1 MDAMVQVK
9 DDQEAANEYFELYMS
24 LRAALRE
31 GKIETTD
38 VEEYLAYKERMLPKK
53 AREIAQE
60 MILKINDWYWK
71 VR

>member
-1 MDAMVQVK
+1 MDTMVPVK
-9 DDQEAANEYFELYMS
+9 DDQEAANEYVELYMS

-60 MILKINDWYWK
+60 MILKINA
-71 VR
+71 

>member
-1 MDAMVQVK
+1 MDAMVPVK

-24 LRAALRE
+24 LRVALRE

-60 MILKINDWYWK
+60 MILNVKDYQ
-71 VR
+71 

>member
-38 VEEYLAYKERMLPKK
+38 VEEYLTYKERMLPKK

-60 MILKINDWYWK
+60 MILKIND
-71 VR
+71 

>member
-60 MILKINDWYWK
+60 MILKINDD
-71 VR
+71 

>member
-1 MDAMVQVK
+1 MDAMVPVK

-38 VEEYLAYKERMLPKK
+38 VEEYLSYKERMLPKK
-53 AREIAQE
+53 AREIALE
-60 MILKINDWYWK
+60 MILKIND
-71 VR
+71 

>member
-1 MDAMVQVK
+1 MDAMVPVK
-9 DDQEAANEYFELYMS
+9 DDQEAANEYFEVYMS

-31 GKIETTD
+31 GKIEITD

-60 MILKINDWYWK
+60 MILKIK
-71 VR
+71 E

>member
-1 MDAMVQVK
+1 MDAMVPVK
-9 DDQEAANEYFELYMS
+9 DEQEAANEYFEVYMS

-38 VEEYLAYKERMLPKK
+38 VEEYLAYKEGMLPKK

-60 MILKINDWYWK
+60 MILKIDD
-71 VR
+71 

>member
-9 DDQEAANEYFELYMS
+9 DDQEAANEYVELYMS

-53 AREIAQE
+53 ARKIAQE
-60 MILKINDWYWK
+60 MILKIND
-71 VR
+71 

>member
-9 DDQEAANEYFELYMS
+9 DNQEAANEYFELYMS

-60 MILKINDWYWK
+60 MILNVKDYQ
-71 VR
+71 

>member
-1 MDAMVQVK
+1 MNAMIQVK
-9 DDQEAANEYFELYMS
+9 DEQEAANEYFELYMS

-38 VEEYLAYKERMLPKK
+38 VEEYLVYKERMLPKK

-60 MILKINDWYWK
+60 MILKIND
-71 VR
+71 

>member
-1 MDAMVQVK
+1 MDAMVPVK
-9 DDQEAANEYFELYMS
+9 DDQEAANEYFGLYMS

-60 MILKINDWYWK
+60 MILSIKDYQ
-71 VR
+71 

>member
-9 DDQEAANEYFELYMS
+9 DDQEAANEYFEIYMS

-60 MILKINDWYWK
+60 MILKIND
-71 VR
+71 

>member
-1 MDAMVQVK
+1 MDTMVPVK

-24 LRAALRE
+24 LRATLKE

-60 MILKINDWYWK
+60 MILKIND
-71 VR
+71 

>member
-1 MDAMVQVK
+1 MDAMVQIK
-9 DDQEAANEYFELYMS
+9 DDQEAANEYFEVYMS

-38 VEEYLAYKERMLPKK
+38 VEEYLAYKERMLQKK

-60 MILKINDWYWK
+60 MILKIND
-71 VR
+71 

>member
-9 DDQEAANEYFELYMS
+9 DDQEAANEYFEIYMS

-60 MILKINDWYWK
+60 MILKNND
-71 VR
+71 

>member
-60 MILKINDWYWK
+60 MILNVKDYQ
-71 VR
+71 

>member
-38 VEEYLAYKERMLPKK
+38 VEEYLVYKERMLPKK

-60 MILKINDWYWK
+60 MILKIND
-71 VR
+71 

>member
-1 MDAMVQVK
+1 MDAMVPFK
-9 DDQEAANEYFELYMS
+9 DDQEAANENFEVYMS
-24 LRAALRE
+24 LRAALKE

-60 MILKINDWYWK
+60 MILKIND
-71 VR
+71 

>member
-9 DDQEAANEYFELYMS
+9 DNQEAANEYVELYLS
-24 LRAALRE
+24 LRAALRD

-38 VEEYLAYKERMLPKK
+38 VEEYLEYKERMLPKK

-60 MILKINDWYWK
+60 MILNVKDYQ
-71 VR
+71 

>member
-60 MILKINDWYWK
+60 MILKIND
-71 VR
+71 

>member
-9 DDQEAANEYFELYMS
+9 DDQEAANEYFEIYMS

-60 MILKINDWYWK
+60 MILKINN
-71 VR
+71 

>member
-1 MDAMVQVK
+1 MDAMVPVK
-9 DDQEAANEYFELYMS
+9 DDQESANEYFEVYMS

-38 VEEYLAYKERMLPKK
+38 VEEYLAYKKRMLPKK

-60 MILKINDWYWK
+60 MILKIDY
-71 VR
+71 

>member
-1 MDAMVQVK
+1 MDAMVPVK
-9 DDQEAANEYFELYMS
+9 DDQEAANEYFEIYMS

-31 GKIETTD
+31 GKIEITD

-60 MILKINDWYWK
+60 MILRIND
-71 VR
+71 